1 MFGRKAINLLGM
13 ISWALRRREDGAARV
28 ATPTRH
34 LAPPVTLMDLLNEQ
48 PGLLGSLK
56 RIGDLLLWVS
66 TPQRLTRGARFGEDD
81 LDTDDLDADGLDDQV
96 GPPFAR
102 RSDARVAP

>member
-34 LAPPVTLMDLLNEQ
+34 LAPPVTLMDLFNEQ
-48 PGLLGSLK
+48 PGFLGSLK

-66 TPQRLTRGARFGEDD
+66 TPADHRFLLRLFGLRYERDMATPHYRFS
-81 LDTDDLDADGLDDQV
+81 LIRV
-96 GPPFAR
+96 
-102 RSDARVAP
+102 RS